1 MIESLPAHAFD
12 ACALSRSGS
21 PLQKNPLTSYS
32 THGLARHPGALPPLP
47 RGLHPPEIHT
57 YMNLRTTVFAGA
69 LAFVFTVFCFQP
81 SSIVNSQTTFTEGF
95 EAGGKTSYA
104 AASVQLTS
112 GQWYLDD
119 ALTGNL
125 STDRKTGAYSA
136 RIRNAGTV
144 QMNFNVASAGT
155 VSVQHAVFG
164 TDGASGWALY
174 KSTDNNG
181 SWTQVGSTVNTSS
194 TSLATANFTVNSAVA
209 VRFKVVKLT
218 GGANRLNI
226 DNISINGYASPT
238 PTPTPVISS
247 SEHLTMG
254 NPSNATADVN
264 QPTNYL
270 MEKTQYALSYH
281 RDNGRAN
288 WVSWHLDSAWMGS
301 APRQD
306 DFRGDTTLPA
316 GWYRVQG
323 TDYSGSGFD
332 RGHYCPSA
340 DRTSTVANNSATFLM
355 TNMMPQ
361 SPDNNQGPWA
371 DLEDY
376 ARTLVNAGN
385 ELHVVM
391 GGVGQ
396 GGTGSNGGVTMTIA
410 GGYVRVPAQ
419 TWKIILVQPQGTN
432 DVARV
437 TTSTR
442 VIAVRMPNTQG
453 IRTNSWQQYR
463 VSVDELELLTGYDFF
478 SNVPSG
484 IQAVIESAVDNL

>member
-1 MIESLPAHAFD
+1 
-12 ACALSRSGS
+12 
-21 PLQKNPLTSYS
+21 
-32 THGLARHPGALPPLP
+32 
-47 RGLHPPEIHT
+47 
-57 YMNLRTTVFAGA
+57 MNLRTKVFASTLVLV
-69 LAFVFTVFCFQP
+69 LAVLCFQQQP
-81 SSIVNSQTTFTEGF
+81 VVNSQSTFTEGF

-104 AASVQLTS
+104 AATVQLTS
-112 GQWYLDD
+112 GQWDMDD

-136 RIRNAGTV
+136 RIRNAGAV
-144 QMNFNVASAGT
+144 QMNFNTSSAGT

-164 TDGASGWALY
+164 TDGASSWALY
-174 KSTDNNG
+174 KSTNSG
-181 SWTQVGSTVNTSS
+181 STWTQVGASVNTSS
-194 TSLATANFTVNSAVA
+194 TSLITSNFTVNSAVA

-218 GGANRLNI
+218 GGVNRLNI
-226 DNISINGYASPT
+226 DNISITAYATPT
-238 PTPTPVISS
+238 PTPTPSL

-254 NPSNATADVN
+254 NPSNATVDIN

-270 MEKTQYALSYH
+270 MEKPQYALSYH
-281 RDNGRAN
+281 RNNGRAN
-288 WVSWHLDSAWMGS
+288 WVSWHLDSTWMGS

-306 DFRGDTTLPA
+306 DFRNDTTLPS
-316 GWYRVQG
+316 GWYQVQG

-376 ARTLVNAGN
+376 SRTLVNAGY
-385 ELHVVM
+385 ELHIIM
-391 GGVGQ
+391 GGAGQ

-410 GGYVRVPAQ
+410 GGHVQVPAQ
-419 TWKIILVQPQGTN
+419 TWKVILVQLQGTN
-432 DVARV
+432 DVTRV

-442 VIAVRMPNTQG
+442 VIAVLMPNTQG
-453 IRTNSWQQYR
+453 IRSNNWQQYR
-463 VSVDELELLTGYDFF
+463 VSVDQVEQLTGYDFF
-478 SNVPSG
+478 SNVPSS
-484 IQAVIESAVDNL
+484 IQSVIESVVDNL

>member
-1 MIESLPAHAFD
+1 
-12 ACALSRSGS
+12 
-21 PLQKNPLTSYS
+21 
-32 THGLARHPGALPPLP
+32 
-47 RGLHPPEIHT
+47 
-57 YMNLRTTVFAGA
+57 MNLRIKFFYGA
-69 LAFVFTVFCFQP
+69 LALMLAALCFHH
-81 SSIVNSQTTFTEGF
+81 SSVVNSQSTFTEGF

-104 AASVQLTS
+104 AATVQLTS

-136 RIRNAGTV
+136 RIRNVGTV
-144 QMNFNVASAGT
+144 QMNFNRSNAGT

-164 TDGASGWALY
+164 TDGASSWALY
-174 KSTDNNG
+174 KSTNSG
-181 SWTQVGSTVNTSS
+181 STWTQVGATVNTSS
-194 TSLATANFTVNSAVA
+194 TSLVTANFTVNSAVA

-218 GGANRLNI
+218 GGVNRLNI
-226 DNISINGYASPT
+226 DNISITAYAAPT
-238 PTPTPVISS
+238 PTPTPSS
-247 SEHLTMG
+247 SEHLIMG
-254 NPSNATADVN
+254 NPSNATVDVN

-270 MEKTQYALSYH
+270 MEKPQYALSYH

-288 WVSWHLDSAWMGS
+288 WVSWHLDSTWMGS

-306 DFRGDTTLPA
+306 DFRNDTTLPS
-316 GWYRVQG
+316 GWYQVQG

-376 ARTLVNAGN
+376 SRTLVNAGY
-385 ELHVVM
+385 ELHIIM

-410 GGYVRVPAQ
+410 GGHVQVPAQ
-419 TWKIILVQPQGTN
+419 TWKVILVQPQGTN

-442 VIAVRMPNTQG
+442 VIAVRMPNVQG
-453 IRTNSWQQYR
+453 IRSNNWQQYR
-463 VSVDELELLTGYDFF
+463 VSVDQVEQLTGYDFF
-478 SNVPSG
+478 SNVPSS
-484 IQAVIESAVDNL
+484 IQAVIESVVDNL

>member
-1 MIESLPAHAFD
+1 M
-12 ACALSRSGS
+12 
-21 PLQKNPLTSYS
+21 NP
-32 THGLARHPGALPPLP
+32 
-47 RGLHPPEIHT
+47 
-57 YMNLRTTVFAGA
+57 RTKVFASTLVLVLAA
-69 LAFVFTVFCFQP
+69 LCFHQLP
-81 SSIVNSQTTFTEGF
+81 VVNSQTAFAEGF

-104 AASVQLTS
+104 AATVQLTS

-125 STDRKTGAYSA
+125 STDRKTGSYSA
-136 RIRNAGTV
+136 RIRDAGAV
-144 QMNFNVASAGT
+144 QMNFNRSNAGT

-164 TDGASGWALY
+164 TDGGSSWALY
-174 KSTDNNG
+174 KSTNSG
-181 SWTQVGSTVNTSS
+181 STWTQVGASVNTSS
-194 TSLATANFTVNSAVA
+194 TSLVTANFTVNSAVA

-226 DNISINGYASPT
+226 DNISITTYATST
-238 PTPTPVISS
+238 PTPTPSS

-254 NPSNATADVN
+254 NPSNAIVDVN

-270 MEKTQYALSYH
+270 MEKPQYALSYH

-288 WVSWHLDSAWMGS
+288 WVSWHLDSTWMGS

-306 DFRGDTTLPA
+306 DFRNDTTLPS
-316 GWYRVQG
+316 GWYQVSG
-323 TDYSGSGFD
+323 TAYSGSGFD

-340 DRTSTVANNSATFLM
+340 DRTSTVAVNSATFLM

-376 ARTLVNAGN
+376 SRTLVNAGY
-385 ELHVVM
+385 ELHIIM
-391 GGVGQ
+391 GGAGQ

-410 GGYVRVPAQ
+410 GGHVQVPAE
-419 TWKIILVQPQGTN
+419 TWKVILVQPQGTN

-442 VIAVRMPNTQG
+442 VIAVSMPNVQG
-453 IRTNSWQQYR
+453 IRSNNWQQYR
-463 VSVDELELLTGYDFF
+463 VSVDQVEQLTGYDFF
-478 SNVPSG
+478 SNVPSNV
-484 IQAVIESAVDNL
+484 QAVIESVVDNL